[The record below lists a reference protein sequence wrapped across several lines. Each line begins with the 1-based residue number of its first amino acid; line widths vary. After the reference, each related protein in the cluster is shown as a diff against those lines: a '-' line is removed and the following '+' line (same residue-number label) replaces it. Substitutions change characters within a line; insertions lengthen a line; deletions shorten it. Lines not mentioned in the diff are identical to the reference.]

1 VRLLFINEK
10 LGYAGTSTYAL
21 DLATALREQGDEVRV
36 CTLGGDLRRGFVE
49 AGIETYVARYNPLS
63 FFKLLQFLRDYRPD
77 LVHIQNLRSAPF
89 GRRIAKRL
97 KMSYVVTV
105 HRAPSG
111 PVPRLADPK
120 LVGIIAVNE
129 VIRQALVNNYGVPK
143 SLIRVIHRGVDTD
156 VLSAPGESP
165 RALAGTETAA
175 RWIPVVGSIGS
186 LTRVKGHHIFIRA
199 ARRALD
205 LGAEALFAIVGEGE
219 EEPALRRLVKELGLQ
234 YQVTFSPH
242 IPSRRQLYGT
252 FDMIVVPTLRGG
264 VGSTALEAMSMGR
277 PVIASAV
284 GEILHVIQ
292 DGKNGVLV
300 PEGDV
305 EALAQAIVDLISRPE
320 YRAALGQAAR
330 ANVVE
335 SFSLDPMVKA
345 TREFYEEILG
355 RLEEPGLELAGAA
368 TSP

>member
-1 VRLLFINEK
+1 
-10 LGYAGTSTYAL
+10 
-21 DLATALREQGDEVRV
+21 
-36 CTLGGDLRRGFVE
+36 
-49 AGIETYVARYNPLS
+49 
-63 FFKLLQFLRDYRPD
+63 
-77 LVHIQNLRSAPF
+77 
-89 GRRIAKRL
+89 
-97 KMSYVVTV
+97 
-105 HRAPSG
+105 
-111 PVPRLADPK
+111 
-120 LVGIIAVNE
+120 
-129 VIRQALVNNYGVPK
+129 VNNYGVPK

-355 RLEEPGLELAGAA
+355 RLEEPGSSSRAPRPLRDPFCPGVTGAA
-368 TSP
+368 AAAAVIAPSWLPFSPSPPPPAAIPGVALPCSIWMEPRSDRAYIVVGRDDDPAEERSGPLGRVRNGAIFRPFGPGLRHPREGREPEARTALVDRHPRDRLSAVPETLEGQE